1 MDPHAAP
8 TLSTD
13 APSLKT
19 LGGLSLGAVQEPK
32 PLLLLAYLLIEGAT
46 PRDRLARLLWPDS
59 SDPRN
64 NLRVSLCKLRGWGV
78 IVSTDGEY
86 LSAEHP
92 SDHLAGGASGPRA
105 EFLRGVEL
113 SGVSPEL
120 EDWVFTRRER
130 LAAQAQ
136 EALLREAAHV
146 TDREELL
153 GRAWH
158 VPGAP
163 LPSAGTLARFLS
175 LCRVGTALHGSL
187 SAELA
192 ELWDG
197 PLPTQEPLAQA
208 LLASW
213 LEGGVTW
220 LTGDAAQWQPSLDSV
235 RALLEAD
242 GQRVLSLHVPSGMTA
257 QAYVHELGTQVTR
270 ACQDG
275 PAQALTVVLRGE
287 AHILN
292 SAALAEA
299 LTGWLDVRF
308 VVLGGAPASG
318 VGLVLTQPAALRG
331 GYPAGDT
338 HATRAFRPA
347 AHARTLPAGRRHRD
361 AGGDV
366 NGHTHSVRHAQKARH
381 AHGATGPPPRSSS
394 NRVTVRGPDSPGL
407 YTLGLMPPSPTRP
420 STERFPA
427 QPRKGLHGHD

>member
-1 MDPHAAP
+1 MP
-8 TLSTD
+8 TTPLNSQ
-13 APSLKT
+13 PLRT
-19 LGGLSLGAVQEPK
+19 LGGLSLGTVQELK

-78 IVSTDGEY
+78 TVSTDGDY

-92 SDHLAGGASGPRA
+92 SDHLAGGASGDCA
-105 EFLRGVEL
+105 DFLRGVDL
-113 SGVSPEL
+113 SGVSAEL
-120 EDWVFTRRER
+120 EDWVFGHRES

-136 EALLREAAHV
+136 EALLCEAADAAH
-146 TDREELL
+146 REELL
-153 GRAWH
+153 GRAWR

-175 LCRVGTALHGSL
+175 LCRAGTELHGSL
-187 SAELA
+187 VGELA

-208 LLASW
+208 LLAGW

-220 LTGDAAQWQPSLDSV
+220 LAGDAAQWQQSLGSV

-242 GQRVLSLHVPSGMTA
+242 GQRVLSLHVLPGMTA
-257 QAYVHELGTQVTR
+257 QACAHMLGTQVAR

-287 AHILN
+287 AHTLN

-308 VVLGGAPASG
+308 FVLGGAPASG
-318 VGLVLTQPAALRG
+318 AGLVLTLHGPVQQGLHAARSVQALRVAWPAG
-331 GYPAGDT
+331 RDWTRLSVIPRSGAGDT
-338 HATRAFRPA
+338 TRDAHGARPA
-347 AHARTLPAGRRHRD
+347 RW
-361 AGGDV
+361 V
-366 NGHTHSVRHAQKARH
+366 QHTHS
-381 AHGATGPPPRSSS
+381 ATGPPLHLSAA
-394 NRVTVRGPDSPGL
+394 RVTVRRPDAPGL
-407 YTLGLMPPSPTRP
+407 YTRGLMPPLPHPPEYGTLSC
-420 STERFPA
+420 STQERTT
-427 QPRKGLHGHD
+427 

>member
-1 MDPHAAP
+1 MPDTFINAC
-8 TLSTD
+8 
-13 APSLKT
+13 SLQT
-19 LGGLSLGAVQEPK
+19 LGGLSLGTVQEPK

-46 PRDRLARLLWPDS
+46 PRDRLAQLLWAGTA
-59 SDPRN
+59 DPKN

-78 IVSTDGEY
+78 TVTTDGEY

-92 SDHLAGGASGPRA
+92 SDHLAGEASGPGA
-105 EFLRGVEL
+105 EFLWGVDL

-120 EDWVFTRRER
+120 EDWVFTRREG

-136 EALLREAAHV
+136 EALLREAARV

-153 GRAWH
+153 GRAWC

-175 LCRVGTALHGSL
+175 LCRAGTALHGSL

-197 PLPTQEPLAQA
+197 TLPTQEPLAQA
-208 LLASW
+208 LLAGW
-213 LEGGVTW
+213 LEGGATW
-220 LTGDAAQWQPSLDSV
+220 LAGDAAKWQRPMGSV
-235 RALLEAD
+235 QALLEAD
-242 GQRVLSLHVPSGMTA
+242 GQSVLSLHVPPGMAA
-257 QAYVHELGTQVTR
+257 QAYAHELGTQVAR

-287 AHILN
+287 ADTLN

-308 VVLGGAPASG
+308 VVLGGAPAAG
-318 VGLVLTQPAALRG
+318 VGLGLTLHAPALRG
-331 GYPAGDT
+331 GRPAGSP
-338 HATRAFRPA
+338 HATRASRPA
-347 AHARTLPAGRRHRD
+347 AHARTRPAGRRHRD

-366 NGHTHSVRHAQKARH
+366 TGHAHSVRHAQKPRH

-394 NRVTVRGPDSPGL
+394 NRVSMRGPDSPGL

-427 QPRKGLHGHD
+427 QLRKGSPDGHD

>member
-1 MDPHAAP
+1 M
-8 TLSTD
+8 
-13 APSLKT
+13 
-19 LGGLSLGAVQEPK
+19 SLGAVQELK

-46 PRDRLARLLWPDS
+46 TRDRLAQLLWAGTA
-59 SDPRN
+59 DPKN

-78 IVSTDGEY
+78 TVTTDGEY

-92 SDHLAGGASGPRA
+92 SDHVAGAASGDCA

-136 EALLREAAHV
+136 EALLRKAARV

-153 GRAWH
+153 GRAWR

-175 LCRVGTALHGSL
+175 LCRAGTELHGSL
-187 SAELA
+187 SEELA

-197 PLPTQEPLAQA
+197 TLPVQEPLAQA
-208 LLASW
+208 LLAGW

-220 LTGDAAQWQPSLDSV
+220 LAGDAAQWQPSLGSA

-242 GQRVLSLHVPSGMTA
+242 GQRVLSLHVPPGMTA
-257 QAYVHELGTQVTR
+257 QACAHVLGTQVAR

-275 PAQALTVVLRGE
+275 PAQALTVVLRGA
-287 AHILN
+287 AHTLN

-318 VGLVLTQPAALRG
+318 VGLVLTQPAAALRG
-331 GYPAGDT
+331 GRPAGST
-338 HATRAFRPA
+338 CAVRVPW
-347 AHARTLPAGRRHRD
+347 PAGRDRARPRLEWPLPSGLRGRRH
-361 AGGDV
+361 GGR
-366 NGHTHSVRHAQKARH
+366 GGSLPAATIHALRVRQAPS
-381 AHGATGPPPRSSS
+381 ATGPPLVLSA
-394 NRVTVRGPDSPGL
+394 RVAVRTLHSGPDAPLPHPPEYG
-407 YTLGLMPPSPTRP
+407 TLSC
-420 STERFPA
+420 SAQERIT
-427 QPRKGLHGHD
+427 